1 MVKWGQGSIFLWF
14 LLLFNNGYL
23 IWSVLQS
30 YISSILKFASS
41 TRAVFALGFV
51 PSNLM
56 SWSEK
61 TTCDDCRNKLWE
73 WRTINYSIKT
83 YVVYVIVSGFLFL
96 PENSILIISSLKQVP
111 YSPLAWSSEHC
122 LCLIKQNHSRAD
134 EAVITIRVQ
143 IVGDEIKLNA
153 LTLWHFDYLEIL
165 SVWKM
170 TVGSHV
176 TFKHRH
182 KRLLVNQTKLFRTG
196 FCMYFPSLQFLW
208 NSRFWLKI

>member
-1 MVKWGQGSIFLWF
+1 MVKWSQGSIFLWF

-23 IWSVLQS
+23 TWSVLQS
-30 YISSILKFASS
+30 YISSIFKIASS
-41 TRAVFALGFV
+41 ITAVFSVGFV
-51 PSNLM
+51 PSNLI

-61 TTCDDCRNKLWE
+61 TTCGYCRSKLWE

-83 YVVYVIVSGFLFL
+83 YVVCFIVSGFLYL

-111 YSPLAWSSEHC
+111 YSPLVWSSEHC

-143 IVGDEIKLNA
+143 IVGDEIKLNG
-153 LTLWHFDYLEIL
+153 LTFWHFGYLEIL

-182 KRLLVNQTKLFRTG
+182 KRLLVNQTKLFWTG
-196 FCMYFPSLQFLW
+196 FCMYLPFLQFLW